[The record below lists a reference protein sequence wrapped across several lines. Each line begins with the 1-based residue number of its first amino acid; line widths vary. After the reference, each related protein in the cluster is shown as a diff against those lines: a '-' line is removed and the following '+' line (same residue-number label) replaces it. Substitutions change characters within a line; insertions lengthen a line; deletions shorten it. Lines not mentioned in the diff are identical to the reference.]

1 MQRNVLTIFSLYDV
15 NVLFVKSG
23 VKERERILPEVK
35 IILNNVRETLQ
46 DKYKNQK
53 SKKKGKKIEGDKR
66 TKHGQA
72 QAQVYHRKTVSVSL
86 LTLSKALFATL
97 DNSPATSSVTV
108 KQGFLSFS
116 ICFFATTSKA
126 RSGVKSPSLI
136 PNKMFNKRQVKLI
149 IMTVSCTSKACPLH

>member
-53 SKKKGKKIEGDKR
+53 SKKKEKKLKVIKEQNMDRPKPR
-66 TKHGQA
+66 
-72 QAQVYHRKTVSVSL
+72 
-86 LTLSKALFATL
+86 
-97 DNSPATSSVTV
+97 
-108 KQGFLSFS
+108 
-116 ICFFATTSKA
+116 CTT
-126 RSGVKSPSLI
+126 G
-136 PNKMFNKRQVKLI
+136 RQ
-149 IMTVSCTSKACPLH
+149 